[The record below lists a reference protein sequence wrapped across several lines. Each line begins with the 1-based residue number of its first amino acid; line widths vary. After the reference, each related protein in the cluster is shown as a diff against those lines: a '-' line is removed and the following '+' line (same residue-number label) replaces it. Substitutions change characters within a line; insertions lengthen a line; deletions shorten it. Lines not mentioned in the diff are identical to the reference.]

1 MEIARGSREHQAIAQ
16 VLMESLSLLDSE
28 DTSGIRCFNRDEFL
42 KGNWGRFACIETAM
56 EVVDEVFEQ
65 VYNDHTYYSV
75 PNYMDCYWA
84 SDSDPRRN
92 ALVAL
97 EKVDNEYLDDIC
109 GHLGYYLEEEEEVEN
124 D

>member
-1 MEIARGSREHQAIAQ
+1 MQIARGSKEHQAIAQ
-16 VLMESLSLLDSE
+16 VLMESLYLLDNE
-28 DTSGIRCFNRDEFL
+28 DTSGIRCFNREEFL
-42 KGNWGRFACIETAM
+42 KGTWGRFACIDTAM

-75 PNYMDCYWA
+75 PDYMDCYWA
-84 SDSDPRRN
+84 SDSDPRWN

-97 EKVDNEYLDDIC
+97 EEVDSEYLDDLC
-109 GHLGYYLEEEEEVEN
+109 SHLGYYLEEKEEVEN